1 MSRPICWISN
11 CITHA
16 RQADIETRS
25 VLFLASENGALA
37 GGKVGGVGDVV
48 RDLPVA
54 LAKLGWSVTVGT
66 PSYGSLHRVDGA
78 ERLGSLQ
85 VSYRGQEETVDT
97 WLVPGS
103 NTGVRNLVFDHPLFA
118 ADGDGVI
125 YFGDDPERP
134 FATDANKFALFC
146 AAAAEWAADTSRKPD
161 VVHLHDW
168 HAAMFL
174 LLTRYS
180 ERHAALSSIPTVFTV
195 HNLSY
200 QGTRPLRGDESSL
213 EAWFPELHP
222 DVGAIIDPSH
232 DNCVNPMATAIRLAD
247 RVSTVSGT
255 YADEICRPSDPATGF
270 IGGEGLEDLLATAR
284 DEGRLIGILN
294 GCEYDLSTTRRP
306 GWMRLLGMCEAQLH
320 AWQQRSPANEAH
332 RLALQRISQFPR
344 RRPLHVLTSI
354 GRLVAQKASLLL
366 LDAESGRSPLQR
378 LSGHLGRSAVIVVI
392 GSGEPVY
399 EQRLLAVAR
408 DCPNILFLNGYSER
422 LADPVY
428 AAGDLFLMPSSFE
441 PCGISQM
448 LAMRAGQPC
457 VVHGVGG
464 LRDTV
469 EHGVTGFVFG
479 GDTTEKQAENFVA
492 ATLQALAWRSDDP
505 AGWKTVCESARS
517 QRFSWQ
523 ICAERTVRE
532 LYGVSDD

>member
-1 MSRPICWISN
+1 M
-11 CITHA
+11 
-16 RQADIETRS
+16 
-25 VLFLASENGALA
+25 L
-37 GGKVGGVGDVV
+37 DVPY
-48 RDLPVA
+48 RGRLEPVA
-54 LAKLGWSVTVGT
+54 
-66 PSYGSLHRVDGA
+66 
-78 ERLGSLQ
+78 
-85 VSYRGQEETVDT
+85 T

-103 NTGVRNLVFDHPLFA
+103 NAGVRNLVFDHPLFA

-125 YFGDDPERP
+125 YFGDEPERP

-146 AAAAEWAADTSRKPD
+146 ASAAEWVAATGRKPD

-168 HAAMFL
+168 HAAMYLMFA
-174 LLTRYS
+174 RYD
-180 ERHAALSSIPTVFTV
+180 ERLAALSQIPTVFTV

-213 EAWFPELHP
+213 ESWFPDLRP
-222 DVGAIIDPSH
+222 DINAIIDPEH
-232 DNCVNPMATAIRLAD
+232 GNCINPMASAMRLAD

-255 YADEICRPSDPATGF
+255 YADEICRPSDPSTGF
-270 IGGEGLEDLLATAR
+270 IGGEGLEGLLAEAR
-284 DEGRLIGILN
+284 AQGRLVGILN
-294 GCEYDLSTTRRP
+294 GCEYDVPKTRRP

-320 AWQQRSPANEAH
+320 DWQRRAPANDAH
-332 RLALQRISQFPR
+332 QLARQRISQFPK

-366 LDAESGRSPLQR
+366 LDAESGNSPLQR
-378 LSGHLGRSAVIVVI
+378 LSAELGRSAAIIVI
-392 GSGEPVY
+392 GSGDPVF
-399 EQRLLAVAR
+399 EKRMLTVAHE
-408 DCPNILFLNGYSER
+408 CPNVLFLNGYSEL

-448 LAMRAGQPC
+448 LAMRVGQPC

-469 EHGVTGFVFG
+469 EHGETGFVFHG
-479 GDTTEKQAENFVA
+479 ETTQAQADNFVA
-492 ATLQALAWRSDDP
+492 TTLAALERRTDDP
-505 AGWKTVCESARS
+505 VGWKTLCERAMQ

-523 ICAERTVRE
+523 LCAERTVRE
-532 LYGVSDD
+532 LYGVNDD

>member
-1 MSRPICWISN
+1 
-11 CITHA
+11 
-16 RQADIETRS
+16 
-25 VLFLASENGALA
+25 
-37 GGKVGGVGDVV
+37 VGDVV

-54 LAKLGWSVTVGT
+54 LSKLGWSATVAT
-66 PSYGSLHRVDGA
+66 PSYGALHRVDGA
-78 ERLGSLQ
+78 EQLESIE
-85 VSYRGQEETVDT
+85 VPWRGHLEPVDT

-118 ADGDGVI
+118 ADGAGLI
-125 YFGDDPERP
+125 YFGDEPERP

-146 AAAAEWAADTSRKPD
+146 ASAAEWVASRSRKPD

-168 HAAMFL
+168 HAAMYL
-174 LLTRYS
+174 LFARYD
-180 ERHAALSSIPTVFTV
+180 ERLGAVARIPTVFTV

-213 EAWFPELHP
+213 EAWFPDLRP
-222 DVGAIIDPSH
+222 DIDAIVDPEH
-232 DNCVNPMATAIRLAD
+232 GNCINPMAAAIRLAD

-255 YADEICRPSDPATGF
+255 YADEICRPSDPSSGF
-270 IGGEGLEDLLATAR
+270 IGGESLEDLLTDAR
-284 DEGRLIGILN
+284 AEGRLIGILN
-294 GCEYDLSTTRRP
+294 GCEYDLPKTRRP

-320 AWQQRSPANEAH
+320 DWQRRSPANDAH
-332 RLALQRISQFPR
+332 QLARQRISQFPK
-344 RRPLHVLTSI
+344 RRPLHILTSI
-354 GRLVAQKASLLL
+354 GRLVAQKATLLL
-366 LDAESGRSPLQR
+366 LDAENGNSPLQR
-378 LSGHLGRSAVIVVI
+378 LSAELGRSTVIIVI
-392 GSGEPVY
+392 GSGEPVF
-399 EQRLLAVAR
+399 EKRMLAVAHA
-408 DCPNILFLNGYSER
+408 CPNVLFLNGYSEL

-469 EHGVTGFVFG
+469 EHGETGFIFG
-479 GDTTEKQAENFVA
+479 GETSRAQADNFVT
-492 ATLQALAWRSDDP
+492 ATREALAWRSDDP
-505 AGWKTVCESARS
+505 AGWKTMCERAME

-523 ICAERTVRE
+523 LCAERTVRE
-532 LYGVSDD
+532 LYGFNDD

>member
-1 MSRPICWISN
+1 M
-11 CITHA
+11 
-16 RQADIETRS
+16 
-25 VLFLASENGALA
+25 
-37 GGKVGGVGDVV
+37 GDVV

-54 LAKLGWSVTVGT
+54 LSKLGWSATVAT
-66 PSYGSLHRVDGA
+66 PSYGALHRVDGA
-78 ERLGSLQ
+78 EQLESIE
-85 VSYRGQEETVDT
+85 VPWRGHLEPVDT

-118 ADGDGVI
+118 ADGEGLI
-125 YFGDDPERP
+125 YFGDEPERP

-146 AAAAEWAADTSRKPD
+146 ASAAEWVASRSRKPD

-168 HAAMFL
+168 HAAMYL
-174 LLTRYS
+174 LFARYD
-180 ERHAALSSIPTVFTV
+180 ERLGAVARIPTVFTV

-213 EAWFPELHP
+213 EAWFPDLRP
-222 DVGAIIDPSH
+222 DIDAIVDPEH
-232 DNCVNPMATAIRLAD
+232 GNCINPMAAAIRLAD

-255 YADEICRPSDPATGF
+255 YADEICRPSDPSTGF
-270 IGGEGLEDLLATAR
+270 IGGEGLEDLLTDAR
-284 DEGRLIGILN
+284 AEGRLIGILN
-294 GCEYDLSTTRRP
+294 GCEYDLPKTRRP

-320 AWQQRSPANEAH
+320 DWQRRSPANDAH
-332 RLALQRISQFPR
+332 QLARQRISQFPK
-344 RRPLHVLTSI
+344 RRPLHILTSI
-354 GRLVAQKASLLL
+354 GRLVAQKATLLL
-366 LDAESGRSPLQR
+366 LDAENGNSPLQR
-378 LSGHLGRSAVIVVI
+378 LSAELGRSSVIIVI
-392 GSGEPVY
+392 GSGEPVF
-399 EQRLLAVAR
+399 EKRMLAVAHG
-408 DCPNILFLNGYSER
+408 CPNVLFLNGYSEL

-469 EHGVTGFVFG
+469 EHGETGFVFDG
-479 GDTTEKQAENFVA
+479 ETSRAQADNFVK
-492 ATLQALAWRSDDP
+492 ATREALAWRSEDP
-505 AGWKTVCESARS
+505 AGWKAMCERAME

-523 ICAERTVRE
+523 LCAERTVRE
-532 LYGVSDD
+532 LYGFNDD

>member
-1 MSRPICWISN
+1 
-11 CITHA
+11 
-16 RQADIETRS
+16 
-25 VLFLASENGALA
+25 
-37 GGKVGGVGDVV
+37 VGGVGDVV

-54 LAKLGWSVTVGT
+54 LSRLGWSATVAT
-66 PSYGSLHRVDGA
+66 PSYGALHRVDGA
-78 ERLGSLQ
+78 ERLGS
-85 VSYRGQEETVDT
+85 VEVPYRGSLETVDA

-103 NTGVRNLVFDHPLFA
+103 NAGVRNLVFDHPLFA
-118 ADGDGVI
+118 ADGEGVI
-125 YFGDDPERP
+125 YFGDEPERP

-146 AAAAEWAADTSRKPD
+146 ASAAEWVASTSRKPD

-168 HAAMFL
+168 HAAMYL
-174 LLTRYS
+174 LFARYD
-180 ERHAALSSIPTVFTV
+180 ERLGAVARIPTVFTV

-200 QGTRPLRGDESSL
+200 QGTRPLRGDDSSL
-213 EAWFPELHP
+213 EAWFPELRP
-222 DVGAIIDPSH
+222 DIDAIVDPEH
-232 DNCVNPMATAIRLAD
+232 GNCINPMAAAIRLAD

-255 YADEICRPSDPATGF
+255 YADEICRPSDPSTGF
-270 IGGEGLEDLLATAR
+270 IGGEGLENLLTDAR
-284 DEGRLIGILN
+284 EEGRLIGILN
-294 GCEYDLSTTRRP
+294 GCEYDLPKTRRP

-320 AWQQRSPANEAH
+320 DWQQRAPANDAH
-332 RLALQRISQFPR
+332 QLARQRISQFPK

-366 LDAESGRSPLQR
+366 LDAENGNSPLQR
-378 LSGHLGRSAVIVVI
+378 LSGKLGRSAVIIVI
-392 GSGEPVY
+392 GSGDPAY
-399 EQRLLAVAR
+399 EKRMLAVAHE
-408 DCPNILFLNGYSER
+408 CPNVLFLNGYSEL

-469 EHGVTGFVFG
+469 VHGETGFVFDG
-479 GDTTEKQAENFVA
+479 KTSRGQADNFVT
-492 ATLQALAWRSDDP
+492 ATHEALAWRSEDP
-505 AGWKTVCESARS
+505 AGWKTMCEHAMK

-523 ICAERTVRE
+523 LCAERTVRE
-532 LYGVSDD
+532 LYGFNDD

>member
-1 MSRPICWISN
+1 
-11 CITHA
+11 
-16 RQADIETRS
+16 
-25 VLFLASENGALA
+25 
-37 GGKVGGVGDVV
+37 VGDVV

-54 LAKLGWSVTVGT
+54 LSRLGWSATVAT

-78 ERLGSLQ
+78 ERLGS
-85 VSYRGQEETVDT
+85 VEVHFRGRLEQVDT

-118 ADGDGVI
+118 ADGEGLI
-125 YFGDDPERP
+125 YFGDEPERP

-146 AAAAEWAADTSRKPD
+146 ACAAEWVASTSRKPD

-168 HAAMFL
+168 HAAMYL
-174 LLTRYS
+174 LFARFEDRLGAVAR
-180 ERHAALSSIPTVFTV
+180 IPTVFTV

-200 QGTRPLRGDESSL
+200 QGTRPLRGDDSSL
-213 EAWFPELHP
+213 EAWFPDLRP
-222 DVGAIIDPSH
+222 DIDAVVDPEH
-232 DNCVNPMATAIRLAD
+232 GNCINPMAAAIRLAD

-255 YADEICRPSDPATGF
+255 YADEICRPSDLSTGF
-270 IGGEGLEDLLATAR
+270 IGGEGLEDLLNDAR
-284 DEGRLIGILN
+284 AEGRLIGILN
-294 GCEYDLSTTRRP
+294 GCEYDLPKTRRP
-306 GWMRLLGMCEAQLH
+306 GWMRLLGMCEAQVH
-320 AWQQRSPANEAH
+320 DWQRRAPANDAH
-332 RLALQRISQFPR
+332 QLARQRISQLPK

-354 GRLVAQKASLLL
+354 GRLVAQKATLLL
-366 LDAESGRSPLQR
+366 LDAEDGNSPLQR
-378 LSGHLGRSAVIVVI
+378 LSEKLGRSAVIIVI
-392 GSGEPVY
+392 GSGDPVY
-399 EQRLLAVAR
+399 EKRMLAVAHE
-408 DCPNILFLNGYSER
+408 CPNVLFLNGYSEL

-469 EHGVTGFVFG
+469 VNGETGFVFDG
-479 GDTTEKQAENFVA
+479 RTSRAQADNFVT
-492 ATLQALAWRSDDP
+492 ATREALAWRSDDP
-505 AGWKTVCESARS
+505 AGWKTMCERAME

-523 ICAERTVRE
+523 LCADRTVRE
-532 LYGVSDD
+532 LYGFNDD